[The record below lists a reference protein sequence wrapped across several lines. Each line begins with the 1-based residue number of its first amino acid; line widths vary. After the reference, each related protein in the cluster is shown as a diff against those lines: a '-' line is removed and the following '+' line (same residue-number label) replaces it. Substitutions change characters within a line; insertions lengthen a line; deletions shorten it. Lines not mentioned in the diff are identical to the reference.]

1 MEESSFDLADQMQG
15 ILTQIETLE
24 TENGKLSNKVKNLEK
39 NQSTKDEKS
48 FDDSPLKS
56 ENEAL
61 KRDVTKLKEN
71 ILLKNEQIARLDNNN
86 AKLKD

>member
-1 MEESSFDLADQMQG
+1 MQG

-48 FDDSPLKS
+48 YDDSPLKS
-56 ENEAL
+56 ENESL

-71 ILLKNEQIARLDNNN
+71 ILLKNE
-86 AKLKD
+86 

>member
-48 FDDSPLKS
+48 YDDSPLKS
-56 ENEAL
+56 ENESL

-71 ILLKNEQIARLDNNN
+71 ILLKNE
-86 AKLKD
+86 